1 MKKKE
6 KEEQFLKSLEQ
17 REEELNKSER
27 KLKVKAILLILLLI
41 IITIGCSL
49 IYRQDRGGLEKEAEA
64 QMGILPGMSE
74 EEMQERLNKRVAESR
89 LNVSINTEPVFA
101 DGKSPGNIRIENIP
115 GNNYSFIV
123 TLTVT
128 DTSENEGASDYIGQ
142 TVLTTGLIAPNS
154 YVAEKALDVNLPRGQ
169 YVCTASFKAYSVT
182 EKENGEIETTEAG
195 ETGLQIILTVLDT
208 VE

>member
-1 MKKKE
+1 MKRKG

-17 REEELNKSER
+17 REEELNKSEK
-27 KLKVKAILLILLLI
+27 KLRVKAILLIILLFLVTVGVI
-41 IITIGCSL
+41 L
-49 IYRQDRGGLEKEAEA
+49 VYRKDSGGLEKETEA

-74 EEMQERLNKRVAESR
+74 KEVQERLNRRVAESR

-101 DGKSPGNIRIENIP
+101 DGKSLGNIRIENIP

-142 TVLTTGLIAPNS
+142 TVMTTGLIAPNS

-182 EKENGEIETTEAG
+182 EKENGEIETKEAG
-195 ETGLQIILTVLDT
+195 ETGVQIILTVLDT
-208 VE
+208 AE